1 MKKATVVIICAG
13 VIVFIAYQA
22 LTYYDNNFR
31 YGRMRETPA
40 VRPHEEPLL
49 IMEPGVVP
57 FSGGEM
63 NYLTRKPDDLKSPLE
78 MSNPETIKR
87 GQAVYF
93 TFCMQCHG
101 KNHDGNA
108 TVGQSFSPLP
118 TDLRSPKVQTELEGN
133 IFWGISYG
141 LPEGKGRQP
150 ALATTID
157 VLDRWRA
164 VAYVKSLGVRE

>member
-1 MKKATVVIICAG
+1 MKKVIGFIIGMGAVVL
-13 VIVFIAYQA
+13 VAYLA
-22 LTYYDNNFR
+22 LVYYDNNFR

-49 IMEPGVVP
+49 IMEAGVVP

-63 NYLTRKPDDLKSPLE
+63 DYLTRKPDDLKPPLE
-78 MSNPETIKR
+78 MNNPETIKR
-87 GQAVYF
+87 GRAVYF
-93 TFCMQCHG
+93 TFCAQCHG

-108 TVGQSFSPLP
+108 PVGQSFSPLP
-118 TDLRSPKVQTELEGN
+118 PDLRSPKVQDEVEGN
-133 IFWGISYG
+133 IFWDISYG

-150 ALATTID
+150 ALATTINFM
-157 VLDRWRA
+157 DRWQV

>member
-1 MKKATVVIICAG
+1 MKKAIGFMIGMGAVILM
-13 VIVFIAYQA
+13 AYFA
-22 LTYYDNNFR
+22 LVYYDNNFR

-49 IMEPGVVP
+49 IMEAGTVP

-63 NYLTRKPDDLKSPLE
+63 NYLTGKPDDLKSPLE
-78 MSNPETIKR
+78 MNNPETIQR

-93 TFCMQCHG
+93 TFCAQCHG

-108 TVGQSFSPLP
+108 PVGQSFSPLP

-133 IFWGISYG
+133 IFWNISYG

-150 ALATTID
+150 ALATTIE
-157 VLDRWRA
+157 VFDRWRA

>member
-1 MKKATVVIICAG
+1 MKKVIGFIIGMAA
-13 VIVFIAYQA
+13 VILTAYLA
-22 LTYYDNNFR
+22 LIYYDNNFR

-40 VRPHEEPLL
+40 VRPQEEPLL
-49 IMEPGVVP
+49 IMEAGVVP

-63 NYLTRKPDDLKSPLE
+63 DYLVRKPDDLISPLE
-78 MSNPETIKR
+78 ITNAQSIKR

-93 TFCMQCHG
+93 TFCAQCHG

-118 TDLRSPKVQTELEGN
+118 TDLRSPQVQAQSEGK

-141 LPEGKGRQP
+141 LPGGQGRQP
-150 ALATTID
+150 ALATTIE
-157 VLDRWRA
+157 VMDRWRV

>member
-1 MKKATVVIICAG
+1 MKKVIGFIIGMAA
-13 VIVFIAYQA
+13 VILTAYLA
-22 LTYYDNNFR
+22 LIYYDNNFR

-40 VRPHEEPLL
+40 VRPQEEPLL
-49 IMEPGVVP
+49 IMEAGVVP

-63 NYLTRKPDDLKSPLE
+63 DYLVRKPDDLISPLE
-78 MSNPETIKR
+78 ITNEQSIKR

-93 TFCMQCHG
+93 TFCAQCHG

-118 TDLRSPKVQTELEGN
+118 TDLRSPQVQAQSEGK

-141 LPEGKGRQP
+141 LPGGQGRQP
-150 ALATTID
+150 ALATTIE
-157 VLDRWRA
+157 VMDRWRV